1 MTMNDDNEMTVF
13 TSEDQ
18 KDNIEAAMDK
28 VAETL
33 KPTRK
38 SDAKGDDSFA
48 KQVLFRANEADHD
61 RWKEAAAKLNI
72 SMAEFIRECCNAK
85 ASDLLDCPHPLNQRR
100 WYPWSEMCLAC
111 GYRIRSASDKKG
123 GR

>member
-1 MTMNDDNEMTVF
+1 MNDDNEMTVF